1 MTISSAEELDRLKA
15 IGRIVA
21 DTIRTMREALEPGI
35 TPRELDRIGA
45 GVLAREGAV
54 PAPASVYGFPAA
66 TCISVNTDIAHGIPG
81 EVAIAAGDLVNIDVS
96 ASKDGIFADA
106 GASFLVPP
114 GAPRL
119 ERLVADGR
127 RALSVGIAEARA
139 GRPLAGIGNAIGRFA
154 RERRY
159 TLVRNLASHGIG
171 RSLHEEPKEIATWP
185 DPRERRRI
193 SDGLVFTIE
202 PFLSLGATWAVESG
216 DGWTL
221 RASPAAPTVQFE
233 HTVVATKGGPLI
245 VTRAP

>member
-1 MTISSAEELDRLKA
+1 MTISNEYELERLKI
-15 IGRIVA
+15 IGSIVA
-21 DTIRTMREALEPGI
+21 RTIKAMRQALEPGI

-45 GVLAREGAV
+45 AVLEREGALS
-54 PAPASVYGFPAA
+54 APATSYGFPAA
-66 TCISVNTDIAHGIPG
+66 TCISVNMDIAHGIPG
-81 EVAIAAGDLVNIDVS
+81 DRPIAGGDLVNIDVS

-127 RALSVGIAEARA
+127 RALGVGLAEARA

-154 RERRY
+154 RARRY

-185 DPRERRRI
+185 DRREQRRI
-193 SDGLVFTIE
+193 TDGLVFTVE
-202 PFLSLGATWAVESG
+202 PFLSLGATWAVDGG

-221 RASPAAPTVQFE
+221 RAHPAAPTVQFE
-233 HTVVATKGGPLI
+233 HTIVATRSGPLI
-245 VTRAP
+245 VTRAG